1 MEKYI
6 CDVCKKDIKQ
16 PLYWADPKF
25 YNIPKKLY
33 LCGSLCSTKLF
44 KDIKHLFKG

>member
-1 MEKYI
+1 MSNQTCHI
-6 CDVCKKDIKQ
+6 CKRAIKE

-33 LCGSLCSTKLF
+33 LCGSICSKKLYEEIKYLF
-44 KDIKHLFKG
+44 KE